1 MEDGKGN
8 EPSGYVALR
17 GNRRKNFRKQILVLR
32 VSAGDKGAFFG
43 YGKTISRD
51 GMFITSVNP
60 RKLGEEFEISFRLP
74 AVGTQIRSKCSVIW
88 RREYDPKLKHEPGM
102 GLKFVDLT
110 TEMRDK
116 IDEWVKSSESSGKK
130 VF

>member
-1 MEDGKGN
+1 MADGKGH
-8 EPSGYVALR
+8 EAGSYVVLR
-17 GNRRKNFRKQILVLR
+17 GNRRKNLRKQILVLKT
-32 VSAGDKGAFFG
+32 SGSDKGSFFG

-74 AVGTQIRSKCSVIW
+74 GSGAPVKCKCSVIW
-88 RREYDPKLKHEPGM
+88 RREYDPKLKYEPGM
-102 GLKFVDLT
+102 GLRFVDLGT
-110 TEMRDK
+110 DMRDK
-116 IDEWVKSSESSGKK
+116 IDEWVRSTEAKEKK